1 MAATASVLPA
11 LSSPALGAVD
21 HEDSVI
27 SSPLSEVDTKDEHDE
42 DIEHMHLDHDD
53 GDSVRRS
60 PRKKPHAASDSD
72 SVLSDAHSDVAS
84 DGNVTEAETE
94 RLYDTPKHQ
103 RQRDVVIDQFNE
115 GQVYER
121 TPSKLRRTANL
132 HGHDDDESA
141 IDDDEGSIGSPTIGG
156 DSPTK
161 HATTQDADV
170 EDEHKN
176 DAQERKRKRSPAADQ
191 SETEQPLRKR
201 ASSEHVSGVNTPQQ
215 LDDTILHDDVATPAN
230 GSSGTHT
237 PAEDTDA
244 SPRKKSSN
252 READLA
258 ERISRVV
265 KKNTRGSKRKA
276 AAAAADLDHDTD
288 SGSHDGARDSA
299 RGTDVENQGDEAEA
313 DVDEEI
319 DSATAQDDERKN
331 KSISAIWNI
340 NAYLTL
346 VERKHAAFK
355 DWTVIEEMFG
365 VFRDRLYKDRLQR
378 LEEEEQSLLAST
390 PTHPEYL
397 NMKQCLDDR
406 LEQKLREINNEHEYR
421 VRAHEKRSV
430 AQRAQIWGQYYQGAR
445 EKREKT
451 LEALN
456 QEWYDIQTARRS
468 AHSLQDCGLL
478 YPKDPAQRVRNAIAY
493 NTEVSTLATI
503 AKYEGFPAG
512 PEMTGATSSE
522 LEDDLAAIERAK
534 RSRHKPTSQ
543 RRDEYYAQPFD
554 RLGPAGEQFLR
565 ETPWANPNHL
575 LHKMYPTNG
584 PEAQP
589 DDMAGRSVQQ
599 VPGYPVGDLKSGL
612 SAAAQI
618 TQQSPPSTHLSES
631 PELTRTMLS
640 PAQTVKRA
648 GHLPGIG
655 RGTKTAAT

>member
-1 MAATASVLPA
+1 MAATASAPPP
-11 LSSPALGAVD
+11 LSSPALGVAD
-21 HEDSVI
+21 HEDSNI
-27 SSPLSEVDTKDEHDE
+27 SSPLSEVDTKDDNDE
-42 DIEHMHLDHDD
+42 DIEHMNLDHDD
-53 GDSVRRS
+53 EDSVRRS
-60 PRKKPHAASDSD
+60 PRKKPPPTSDSD
-72 SVLSDAHSDVAS
+72 SVLSDAHSDVPS

-103 RQRDVVIDQFNE
+103 RQRDVVVDQFNE
-115 GQVYER
+115 GQVYEH

-132 HGHDDDESA
+132 HNDDEDESA
-141 IDDDEGSIGSPTIGG
+141 IDDDDASTGSPTLGE

-161 HATTQDADV
+161 HAIAHNAGE

-201 ASSEHVSGVNTPQQ
+201 ASSEHATDVNTPQQ
-215 LDDTILHDDVATPAN
+215 PEETILQEDGPTPAHE
-230 GSSGTHT
+230 STGTHT

-244 SPRKKSSN
+244 SPQKRSTN
-252 READLA
+252 RETDLA
-258 ERISRVV
+258 ERLSRAV

-276 AAAAADLDHDTD
+276 AAAVADLDPDTD

-299 RGTDVENQGDEAEA
+299 RGTDVDHHDEADA
-313 DVDEEI
+313 DADEEV
-319 DSATAQDDERKN
+319 DSATAHDEELERKQ
-331 KSISAIWNI
+331 
-340 NAYLTL
+340 
-346 VERKHAAFK
+346 AAFK

-365 VFRDRLYKDRLQR
+365 VFRDRLYKDRLER
-378 LEEEEQSLLAST
+378 LEEEEQSLLASE

-421 VRAHEKRSV
+421 LKAHERRSV
-430 AQRAQIWGQYYQGAR
+430 AQRAQIWGQYYQAVR
-445 EKREKT
+445 EKRERT

-493 NTEVSTLATI
+493 NTEVSALATI

-512 PEMTGATSSE
+512 PEMTGATPLE
-522 LEDDLAAIERAK
+522 LEDDIAAIERAK
-534 RSRHKPTSQ
+534 RSRHKPVNQ
-543 RRDEYYAQPFD
+543 RREEYYAQPFD

-575 LHKMYPTNG
+575 LHKMHPTAA
-584 PEAQP
+584 PAEAP
-589 DDMAGRSVQQ
+589 ADDMTSRGAHQASV
-599 VPGYPVGDLKSGL
+599 PPS
-612 SAAAQI
+612 AQI
-618 TQQSPPSTHLSES
+618 TQSPSLSARLSES
-631 PELTRTMLS
+631 PELTRTLLS
-640 PAQTVKRA
+640 PAHQAKRVSNS
-648 GHLPGIG
+648 LPGVN